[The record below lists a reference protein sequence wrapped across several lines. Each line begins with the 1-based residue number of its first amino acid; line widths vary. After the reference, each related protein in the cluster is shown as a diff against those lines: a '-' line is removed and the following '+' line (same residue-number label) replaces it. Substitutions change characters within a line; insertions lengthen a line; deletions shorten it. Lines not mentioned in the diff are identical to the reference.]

1 MTSTGLSL
9 FSQDQIS
16 NKHDTRYYVT
26 DLDDSMSSG
35 THWVVM
41 NIRRDIIEYF
51 ASFGLNCL
59 KEVIRVSSRLN
70 LNYVNNSTPYQDLF
84 SELCGYY
91 CLHYMNERSRKKTH
105 QNIIKVFFH
114 TEYAYKV
121 KLI

>member
-16 NKHDTRYYVT
+16 NKHNTGYYVIN
-26 DLDDSMSSG
+26 LDDSMGSG

-51 ASFGLNCL
+51 DSFGLNCP
-59 KEVIRVSSRLN
+59 EEIIRVSNRLN
-70 LNYVNNSTPYQDLF
+70 LNYIYNSTPYQDLL
-84 SELCGYY
+84 SVLCGYY
-91 CLHYMNERSRKKTH
+91 YLHYMNERSRKKTH
-105 QNIIKVFFH
+105 HNIIKVFFH
-114 TEYAYKV
+114 TDYAYKV

>member
-16 NKHDTRYYVT
+16 NKHNTGYYVT
-26 DLDDSMSSG
+26 DLDDSMGSG

-51 ASFGLNCL
+51 DSFGLNCP
-59 KEVIRVSSRLN
+59 EEIIRVSNRLN
-70 LNYVNNSTPYQDLF
+70 LNYVYNSTPYQDLL
-84 SELCGYY
+84 SVLCGYY
-91 CLHYMNERSRKKTH
+91 CLHYMNECSRKKTH
-105 QNIIKVFFH
+105 HNIIKVFFH
-114 TEYAYKV
+114 TDYAYKV